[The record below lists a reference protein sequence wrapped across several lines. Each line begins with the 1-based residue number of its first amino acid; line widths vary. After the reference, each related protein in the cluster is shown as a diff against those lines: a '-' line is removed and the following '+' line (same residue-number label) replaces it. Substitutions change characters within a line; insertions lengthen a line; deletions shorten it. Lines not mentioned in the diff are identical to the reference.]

1 MSSEFAPEQLELD
14 LESPKEL
21 GSPPATEVIWVGGKR
36 GEAPTAAV
44 RAQTWFEA
52 RKKIMTALGLGP
64 DEVDC
69 VRQSSGY

>member
-21 GSPPATEVIWVGGKR
+21 GSPPATEVIWVGGVEGGPKN
-36 GEAPTAAV
+36 TAV

-52 RKKIMTALGLGP
+52 RKKIMTALCLGP
-64 DEVDC
+64 DEVE
-69 VRQSSGY
+69 VTRA